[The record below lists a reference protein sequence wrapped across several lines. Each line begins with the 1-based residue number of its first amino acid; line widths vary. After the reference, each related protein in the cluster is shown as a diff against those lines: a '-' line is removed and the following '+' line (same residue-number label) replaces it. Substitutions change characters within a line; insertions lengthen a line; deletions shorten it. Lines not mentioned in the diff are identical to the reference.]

1 MRLVDSALWLPCHSE
16 PVSAEETSIMEI
28 SKEDEPE
35 LREAAIKIQAA
46 FKGYKARKDMRPDSV
61 VSRERRSQRGDHG
74 GEESGYGGVLC
85 LYQQRGWFCLL
96 LCPTHSTAYVCKC
109 LNS

>member
-46 FKGYKARKDMRPDSV
+46 FKGYKARKDMRPRCSW
-61 VSRERRSQRGDHG
+61 RGDHG
-74 GEESGYGGVLC
+74 SEERGYGGVLC
-85 LYQQRGWFCLL
+85 LHQQCSGFCLL
-96 LCPTHSTAYVCKC
+96 LCPTDSLEYVCK
-109 LNS
+109 